1 LNCRDETKEKLVKN
15 AVGLWI
21 DHRKAVIVVIT
32 DQGEETLSLRHIDKE
47 QHHVEEKR
55 LAGQAAD

>member
-1 LNCRDETKEKLVKN
+1 MKN